1 MNKQLQKYFVLGIL
15 FIFPIVVYLFFASG
29 INNFAKLP
37 VLQKNISEISEWET
51 LSGKNVQLENNISII
66 GFWGDDLDFRKLDAF
81 NLNQKIYKRFYKF
94 KDLQFLMVVLNGN
107 QTKVV
112 EIVNELKKGSS
123 EDMSKWKFILGDE
136 IKIKELF
143 SSLGSDLE
151 LNKKLST
158 PFVFIVDKD
167 KNLRGRDDDNDIG
180 TLYGYNSSSVA
191 ELTKKMTDDIK
202 IILAEYR
209 LALKKNNKY
218 KLDRDI

>member
-1 MNKQLQKYFVLGIL
+1 MNKQLKKYFVLGIL

-37 VLQKNISEISEWET
+37 VLQKNILEISEWET
-51 LSGKNVQLENNISII
+51 LNGKNVQLENNISII

-112 EIVNELKKGSS
+112 EIIDELKKGSS
-123 EDMSKWKFILGDE
+123 EDMSKWKFVLGDE

-143 SSLGSDLE
+143 SSFGSDIE

-167 KNLRGRDDDNDIG
+167 KNLRGRDDDNDMG

>member
-1 MNKQLQKYFVLGIL
+1 MNKQFQKYFVLGIL

-37 VLQKNISEISEWET
+37 VLQKNILEISEWET
-51 LSGKNVQLENNISII
+51 LSGKSVQLENNISII

-107 QTKVV
+107 QSKIV

-123 EDMSKWKFILGDE
+123 EDMSKWKFVLGDE

-143 SSLGSDLE
+143 SSFGSDLE

-167 KNLRGRDDDNDIG
+167 KNLRGRDDDNDMG

>member
-1 MNKQLQKYFVLGIL
+1 MNNRLKKYLVLGIL
-15 FIFPIVVYLFFASG
+15 FIFPIVVYLFFATG

-37 VLQKNISEISEWET
+37 ILQKSIAEISEWET
-51 LSGKNVQLENNISII
+51 LSGKNIQFKNNISII
-66 GFWGDDLDFRKLDAF
+66 GFWGDDLDVRKLDAF

-94 KDLQFLMVVLNGN
+94 KDLQFLMIVLNGN
-107 QTKVV
+107 QDKLLG
-112 EIVNELKKGSS
+112 IIDELKRGSS

-136 IKIKELF
+136 TKIQGLF
-143 SSLGSDLE
+143 SSFGSDIK
-151 LNKKLST
+151 LNTKLST

-167 KNLRGRDDDNDIG
+167 KNLRGRDDDNDLG

-218 KLDRDI
+218 KLDREI

>member
-1 MNKQLQKYFVLGIL
+1 MNKQLKKYFVLGIL

-37 VLQKNISEISEWET
+37 VLQKNILEISEWET

-112 EIVNELKKGSS
+112 EIIDELKKGSS
-123 EDMSKWKFILGDE
+123 EDMSKWKFVLGDE

-143 SSLGSDLE
+143 SSFGSDLE

-167 KNLRGRDDDNDIG
+167 KNLRGRDDDNDMG